1 MKNVTIISF
10 YINLFILINRI
21 YLYFIF
27 SIKTTNRKFHRRKD
41 SIEQT
46 HSKKS
51 KKNMNI
57 LINFGREFSC
67 DREFGVISQRI
78 NRLHLLQHLTLRID
92 PISSFHLLA
101 QVVHLLVPS
110 FHLLEQNLLALLTT

>member
-1 MKNVTIISF
+1 MS
-10 YINLFILINRI
+10 RI
-21 YLYFIF
+21 
-27 SIKTTNRKFHRRKD
+27 
-41 SIEQT
+41 
-46 HSKKS
+46 
-51 KKNMNI
+51 
-57 LINFGREFSC
+57 EFC

-110 FHLLEQNLLALLTT
+110 FHLLAKPSCIIDHLIEQKGALICLFLRRIRM